1 MSKKSMVEEALLQ
14 IKNVEQ
20 AINKNAE
27 GILSS
32 TMKKE
37 ISSLVKES
45 LMEQEEITEPETSD
59 EFMEPEMIAEP
70 GIEGEEPEMIDGDSA
85 DIEGEEGMED
95 VEEIPTDDETVD
107 LTKASDAEVLKVFK
121 AMGDSDGIVVT
132 KDDNIITLNDG
143 DEEYI
148 IKINEQM
155 EKDMASEL
163 DEMFTEEWEDMEDFD
178 FEDEDDDIYM
188 R

>member
-14 IKNVEQ
+14 IKNVES
-20 AINKNAE
+20 AINKNAQ

-45 LMEQEEITEPETSD
+45 LMEQEEITEPETAD
-59 EFMEPEMIAEP
+59 VPVDQTMEPEMMGDEADMQSQN
-70 GIEGEEPEMIDGDSA
+70 PEMMGD
-85 DIEGEEGMED
+85 EEGMETDMED
-95 VEEIPTDDETVD
+95 VEEVPTDDETVD

-132 KDDNIITLNDG
+132 KDNNIITLNDG
-143 DEEYI
+143 DVEYI
-148 IKINEQM
+148 IKINEQ
-155 EKDMASEL
+155 
-163 DEMFTEEWEDMEDFD
+163 
-178 FEDEDDDIYM
+178 
-188 R
+188 